1 MYDSLPAERKD
12 PCSLRGSFM
21 LTSAGKC
28 GESVRINDKTSNVV
42 ISLLFSF
49 DIFQIII

>member
-1 MYDSLPAERKD
+1 MIHYPRREKIPVLYAG
-12 PCSLRGSFM
+12 LFM

-42 ISLLFSF
+42 NNLLFSF